1 MESLEEGGGG
11 DEIEK
16 KSAGVTRGR
25 VEIRGKRE
33 RDGNSGCRRARIH
46 FTSSRDVLRSCGGYS
61 SRRAP
66 SSRHPFPFHPGKRR
80 LFALSR
86 ELIDIVDL
94 LARRHSPLSFSLAR
108 VFHGFFGIAGLFRGN
123 LDTFLRFWGERK
135 LVKDGENSL
144 TVISFLFSSFI
155 DYVKAQAAKWVKNK
169 IGGWIKCYRRMEID
183 WRRASTEG

>member
-94 LARRHSPLSFSLAR
+94 LARRLLLFLSLACFTVSLELPGSFAGIWIR
-108 VFHGFFGIAGLFRGN
+108 FFGLEERG
-123 LDTFLRFWGERK
+123 
-135 LVKDGENSL
+135 SL
-144 TVISFLFSSFI
+144 
-155 DYVKAQAAKWVKNK
+155 
-169 IGGWIKCYRRMEID
+169 
-183 WRRASTEG
+183 

>member
-123 LDTFLRFWGERK
+123 LDTFLRFRGERK

-183 WRRASTEG
+183 